1 MGDDEWFPV
10 PRKAISVVRF
20 PRMCDVI
27 QTFDTPRVA
36 DIVAT
41 VRVQMESLQL
51 QKVIRAGQS
60 VAIPAG
66 SRGIANIGL
75 ILREIV
81 SYFTSIGAAP
91 FIVPA
96 MGSHA
101 GGTVEGQVK
110 MLATLGITEQSV
122 GVPIRATMETV
133 IVAQTSNGL
142 PVHFDKYASQADHVF
157 VVGRVKPH
165 TRFVGPVESGLHKMM
180 LIGFGKHEG
189 AKIYHRGILTMSFPE
204 IITAVAEQVLK
215 VCRVC
220 GGMAILENAEDE
232 TALIE
237 AVRPEDFGSRE
248 PELLVLANRWLPRLP
263 FDEIDLLI
271 VDRIGK
277 NISGVGMDAN
287 VIGRKFNDHTATA
300 QDQTRVRR
308 ILVRSLTK
316 ETYGNATG
324 IGMSEFT
331 TQRCVDQIDPESTR
345 INCIT
350 GMHPEAAMIPITLPT
365 DAAAVD
371 CALQTI
377 GMVEPE
383 NARVIQISDTLHLTR
398 VRVSEAYFDAVRNS
412 KHLRLDGDPYAF
424 PVDATGWLKNV

>member
-1 MGDDEWFPV
+1 M
-10 PRKAISVVRF
+10 ARF
-20 PRMCDVI
+20 PKMCDLI
-27 QTFDTPRVA
+27 QTFETQRVS
-36 DIVAT
+36 DIPAT
-41 VRVQMESLQL
+41 VRQQMQSLQL
-51 QKVIRAGQS
+51 EKLIRPGQT

-75 ILREIV
+75 ILREIAA
-81 SYFTSIGAAP
+81 YFSSIGAAP

-96 MGSHA
+96 MGSHG
-101 GGTVEGQVK
+101 GGTVDGQVR
-110 MLATLGITEQSV
+110 MLSSLGITEDSV

-142 PVHFDKYASQADHVF
+142 PVHFDRYASEADHVF
-157 VVGRVKPH
+157 VVGRIKPH

-180 LIGFGKHEG
+180 LIGLGKHEG
-189 AKIYHRGILTMSFPE
+189 AKVYHRGILTMSFPE
-204 IITAVAEQVLK
+204 IIDAVAERVLQ

-232 TALIE
+232 TALLE
-237 AVRPEDFGSRE
+237 AVKPEDFGRRE

-263 FDEIDLLI
+263 FDDVDLLI

-287 VIGRKFNDHTATA
+287 VVGRKFNDHAATA
-300 QDQTRVRR
+300 QDQTRCRR
-308 ILVRSLTK
+308 IFIRSLTK

-324 IGMSEFT
+324 IGMAEFT

-350 GMHPEAAMIPITLPT
+350 GLHPEAAMIPITLPT
-365 DAAAVD
+365 DAAAVEA
-371 CALQTI
+371 ALQTI
-377 GMVEPE
+377 GMIEPE
-383 NARVIQISDTLHLTR
+383 NARVIQISDTLHLTH
-398 VRVSEAYFDAVRNS
+398 VRVSEAYFADARKSPN
-412 KHLRLDGDPYAF
+412 LRLDGEPYDF
-424 PVDATGWLKNV
+424 PVDAEGWLKDV

>member
-1 MGDDEWFPV
+1 MT
-10 PRKAISVVRF
+10 RF
-20 PRMCDVI
+20 PKMCDLI

-36 DIVAT
+36 DITAT
-41 VRVQMESLQL
+41 VREQMQSLQL
-51 QKVIRAGQS
+51 EKTIRPGQT

-66 SRGIANIGL
+66 RRGIANIGL
-75 ILREIV
+75 ILREIAA
-81 SYFTSIGAAP
+81 YFSSMGALP

-96 MGSHA
+96 MGSHG
-101 GGTVEGQVK
+101 GGTVEGQVR
-110 MLATLGITEQSV
+110 MLSSLGITEHSV

-142 PVHFDKYASQADHVF
+142 PVHFDKYASEADHVF

-189 AKIYHRGILTMSFPE
+189 AKVYHRGILTTSFPE
-204 IITAVAEQVLK
+204 IVAAVAERVLQ

-237 AVRPEDFGSRE
+237 AVRPEDFSRRE
-248 PELLVLANRWLPRLP
+248 PELLILANRWLPRLP
-263 FDEIDLLI
+263 FDDVDLLI
-271 VDRIGK
+271 IDRIGK

-287 VIGRKFNDHTATA
+287 VVGRKFSDHTATS
-300 QDQTRVRR
+300 QDQTRCRR
-308 ILVRSLTK
+308 IFVRSLTK

-324 IGMSEFT
+324 IGIAEFT

-371 CALQTI
+371 SALQTI
-377 GMVEPE
+377 GMIEPE

-398 VRVSEAYFDAVRNS
+398 VRVSEAYFSDVSKS
-412 KHLRLDGDPYAF
+412 KHLRLDGDPYDF
-424 PVDATGWLKNV
+424 PLDAAGWLQDV

>member
-1 MGDDEWFPV
+1 M
-10 PRKAISVVRF
+10 ARF
-20 PRMCDVI
+20 PKMCDLI

-36 DIVAT
+36 DIAAT
-41 VRVQMESLQL
+41 VREQMQSLQL
-51 QKVIRAGQS
+51 EKVIRPGQT

-75 ILREIV
+75 ILREIAA
-81 SYFTSIGAAP
+81 YFSALDALP
-91 FIVPA
+91 FVVPA
-96 MGSHA
+96 MGSHG
-101 GGTVEGQVK
+101 GGTVEGQLR
-110 MLATLGITEQSV
+110 MLSSLGITEQSI

-142 PVHFDKYASQADHVF
+142 PVHFDRYASEADHVF

-180 LIGFGKHEG
+180 LIGLGKHEG
-189 AKIYHRGILTMSFPE
+189 AKVYHRGILSMSFPE
-204 IITAVAEQVLK
+204 IVAAVAERVLQ

-237 AVRPEDFGSRE
+237 AVKPEEFSRRE
-248 PELLVLANRWLPRLP
+248 PELLILANRWLPRLP
-263 FDEIDLLI
+263 FDDIDLLI

-287 VIGRKFNDHTATA
+287 VVGRKFNDHTATA
-300 QDQTRVRR
+300 QDQTRCRR

-324 IGMSEFT
+324 IGMAEFT
-331 TQRCVDQIDPESTR
+331 TQRCVDQIDSESTR

-371 CALQTI
+371 SALQTI
-377 GMVEPE
+377 GMIEPE
-383 NARVIQISDTLHLTR
+383 NARIIQISDTLHLQR
-398 VRVSEAYFDAVRNS
+398 VRVSEAYFADVQKS
-412 KHLRLDGDPYAF
+412 THLRLDGAPYDF
-424 PVDATGWLKNV
+424 PIDAAGSLQDV